1 MSEIRG
7 HGTGLFLSKRKVPV
21 NDSMKEQIQHQRDI
35 SKIQSP
41 GSFRGNEHKLDN
53 SYHFWKEEGGT
64 IDICAYSID
73 SVDDEKHNES
83 IEEMMSPEFYVN
95 FEKFLSE
102 APPKLRRSKSSALS
116 SAAAPFSST
125 ANSKRSVVG
134 KFQKGLTI
142 FVAGE
147 CLQPLYFYY
156 HSDHYYHT
164 E

>member
-1 MSEIRG
+1 MSEICG
-7 HGTGLFLSKRKVPV
+7 HGTGLFLNKRKVPV

-35 SKIQSP
+35 RKIQSP
-41 GSFRGNEHKLDN
+41 GIFRGNEHELDN
-53 SYHFWKEEGGT
+53 SYHFRKEEGGT
-64 IDICAYSID
+64 IDICACRID
-73 SVDDEKHNES
+73 SVDDEKHYES
-83 IEEMMSPEFYVN
+83 MEEMMSPEFYLN

-102 APPKLRRSKSSALS
+102 APPKLRSKSSALS

-134 KFQKGLTI
+134 KSQKGLTVS
-142 FVAGE
+142 VAGE

-156 HSDHYYHT
+156 HSDHYYDT